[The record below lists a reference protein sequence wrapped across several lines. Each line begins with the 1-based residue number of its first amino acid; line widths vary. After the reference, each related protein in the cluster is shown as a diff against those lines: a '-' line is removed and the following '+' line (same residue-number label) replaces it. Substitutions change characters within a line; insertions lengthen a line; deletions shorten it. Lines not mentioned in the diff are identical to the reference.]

1 MKKFNINKILSSS
14 FYQVTES
21 SSAATSSNN
30 PDPDTSTV
38 SISTLDQPLMDTQL
52 SVAKEKQ
59 KEIGVSLVS
68 KVGKLLLQIGL
79 LGNENSYKFSSR
91 NLELSS
97 QQVSCL
103 VLQAFNLHAVRIHP
117 TGLYLW

>member
-1 MKKFNINKILSSS
+1 MKKFNINKILSSL

-38 SISTLDQPLMDTQL
+38 SISTLDQPL
-52 SVAKEKQ
+52 VAKEKQ

-79 LGNENSYKFSSR
+79 LGNENSYKFSFR

-117 TGLYLW
+117 IGLYLW

>member
-1 MKKFNINKILSSS
+1 MKKFNINKILSSL

-21 SSAATSSNN
+21 SSAATPSNN

-38 SISTLDQPLMDTQL
+38 SISTLDQPL
-52 SVAKEKQ
+52 VAKEKQ
-59 KEIGVSLVS
+59 KEIGVIPVP

-79 LGNENSYKFSSR
+79 LGYENSFEFSSR
-91 NLELSS
+91 SLELSS

-103 VLQAFNLHAVRIHP
+103 VLPAFNLHTVRIHP

>member
-1 MKKFNINKILSSS
+1 MIMSYTIWDTPYIWSVDRPLSRQVKKFNINKILSSL

-21 SSAATSSNN
+21 SSAATPSNN

-38 SISTLDQPLMDTQL
+38 SISTLDQPLMDSPL

-59 KEIGVSLVS
+59 KQIGVSPVS

-79 LGNENSYKFSSR
+79 LGYENSF
-91 NLELSS
+91 
-97 QQVSCL
+97 
-103 VLQAFNLHAVRIHP
+103 
-117 TGLYLW
+117 

>member
-1 MKKFNINKILSSS
+1 MKKVNINKIFSSL

-21 SSAATSSNN
+21 SSAATPSNN

-59 KEIGVSLVS
+59 KEIGVSPVS
-68 KVGKLLLQIGL
+68 KVGKILLQIGL
-79 LGNENSYKFSSR
+79 LGYENSFLFSSR
-91 NLELSS
+91 RLELSS

-103 VLQAFNLHAVRIHP
+103 VLPAFNIHAARIHP

>member
-1 MKKFNINKILSSS
+1 MKKFNINKILSSL

-21 SSAATSSNN
+21 SSAATPSNN
-30 PDPDTSTV
+30 PDDP
-38 SISTLDQPLMDTQL
+38 LDQQLMDTPL

-59 KEIGVSLVS
+59 KEIGVSPVS

-79 LGNENSYKFSSR
+79 LGYENSFLFSSR
-91 NLELSS
+91 SLELSS

-103 VLQAFNLHAVRIHP
+103 VLPAFNLHAERIHP

>member
-1 MKKFNINKILSSS
+1 MKKFNVNKILSSL

-21 SSAATSSNN
+21 SSAATPSNN

-38 SISTLDQPLMDTQL
+38 SISTLDQPF
-52 SVAKEKQ
+52 VAKEKQ
-59 KEIGVSLVS
+59 KEIVVSPVS

-79 LGNENSYKFSSR
+79 LGYENSLKFSSR

-117 TGLYLW
+117 IGLYLW

>member
-1 MKKFNINKILSSS
+1 MKKFNINKILSSL

-21 SSAATSSNN
+21 SSAATPSNN
-30 PDPDTSTV
+30 PDDP
-38 SISTLDQPLMDTQL
+38 LDQQLMDTPL

-59 KEIGVSLVS
+59 KEIGVSPVS
-68 KVGKLLLQIGL
+68 KVGKILLQIGL
-79 LGNENSYKFSSR
+79 LGYENSFVYSSR
-91 NLELSS
+91 SLELSS

-117 TGLYLW
+117 IGLYLW

>member
-1 MKKFNINKILSSS
+1 M
-14 FYQVTES
+14 TES
-21 SSAATSSNN
+21 SSAATPSTN

-38 SISTLDQPLMDTQL
+38 SISTLDQPLMDTLL

-59 KEIGVSLVS
+59 KEIGVSPVS
-68 KVGKLLLQIGL
+68 KVGKILLQIGL
-79 LGNENSYKFSSR
+79 LGYENSFLFSSR
-91 NLELSS
+91 RLELSS

-103 VLQAFNLHAVRIHP
+103 VLPAFNIHAARIHP

>member
-1 MKKFNINKILSSS
+1 MKKFNINKILSSL

-21 SSAATSSNN
+21 SNAATPLNN
-30 PDPDTSTV
+30 PDDP
-38 SISTLDQPLMDTQL
+38 LDQQLMDTPL

-59 KEIGVSLVS
+59 KEIGVSPVS

-79 LGNENSYKFSSR
+79 LGYENSFLFSSR
-91 NLELSS
+91 RLELSS

-103 VLQAFNLHAVRIHP
+103 VLPAFNIHAARIHP